1 MPLYVEKCW
10 LLSDNHHYQTEFSLS
25 ISIILHNN
33 FGHLTKKHRIFDRN
47 RDYCND
53 GTLSN
58 KPFWNDRHKTNEK
71 FTNWSPVNK
80 STQIRWS
87 SHTSTNWCVIW
98 FFWILLLFMVPWK
111 VLQKWNHTN
120 INFHWTAFE
129 LITSRNLI
137 SLIKNHF
144 SLLIFF
150 FYIFASM
157 CHNYTLEKL
166 YSK

>member
-1 MPLYVEKCW
+1 MPLYIEKCW
-10 LLSDNHHYQTEFSLS
+10 LLSDNHHYQTEFSPS

-33 FGHLTKKHRIFDRN
+33 FGHLTQKKQRIFDRN

-58 KPFWNDRHKTNEK
+58 TPFWNDRHKTNEK

-98 FFWILLLFMVPWK
+98 FFRILLLFGMESCLWLHGK
-111 VLQKWNHTN
+111 FYKNEIIQISIFT
-120 INFHWTAFE
+120 E
-129 LITSRNLI
+129 LRSN
-137 SLIKNHF
+137 
-144 SLLIFF
+144 
-150 FYIFASM
+150 
-157 CHNYTLEKL
+157 
-166 YSK
+166 

>member
-1 MPLYVEKCW
+1 MPLYIEKCW
-10 LLSDNHHYQTEFSLS
+10 LLSDNHHYQTEFSPS

-33 FGHLTKKHRIFDRN
+33 FGRLTQKKQRIFDRN

-58 KPFWNDRHKTNEK
+58 TPFWNDRHKTNEK

-98 FFWILLLFMVPWK
+98 FFFEYCCCLAWK
-111 VLQKWNHTN
+111 VVYGSMESFTKMKSYKYQ
-120 INFHWTAFE
+120 
-129 LITSRNLI
+129 
-137 SLIKNHF
+137 F
-144 SLLIFF
+144 SLNCVRIN
-150 FYIFASM
+150 YIPETSF
-157 CHNYTLEKL
+157 H
-166 YSK
+166 